1 MWENNFSLTPHAIE
15 RMNQRAIS
23 MAEIAFVLEYG
34 SAWHSGGVLHRFLRR
49 CDIPNRERRQWEYL
63 AGMAIVLD
71 KLGETIITIY
81 KNRKPGA
88 LRAIRSKHKRDYSR
102 KSNRSYFYDVYLEA
116 IGVAD
121 SCSSLTNKASLT
133 N

>member
-1 MWENNFSLTPHAIE
+1 MWGNNFSLTPHAIE

-34 SAWHSGGVLHRFLRR
+34 FVCHSGGVLHRFLRR
-49 CDIPNRERRQWEYL
+49 CDIPDRERRQWEYL
-63 AGMAIVLD
+63 SGMVIVLD
-71 KLGETIITIY
+71 NIGETVITAY

-102 KSNRSYFYDVYLEA
+102 KSNQSYFYDVYLEVA
-116 IGVAD
+116 GVAD
-121 SCSSLTNKASLT
+121 SCPGLTN
-133 N
+133 